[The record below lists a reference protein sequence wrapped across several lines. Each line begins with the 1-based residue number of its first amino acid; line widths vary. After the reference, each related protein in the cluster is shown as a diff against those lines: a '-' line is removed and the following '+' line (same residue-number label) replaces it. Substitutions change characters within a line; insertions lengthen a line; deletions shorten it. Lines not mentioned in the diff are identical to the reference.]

1 MYFEV
6 HTLKYC
12 KESKFIICV
21 IMINILSEDKRNY
34 MFSVF
39 PFFFF
44 WSCHVAY
51 RILVP

>member
-21 IMINILSEDKRNY
+21 IMINILSKDKERNY
-34 MFSVF
+34 IFSVF
-39 PFFFF
+39 PFF
-44 WSCHVAY
+44 WGGCHVTW
-51 RILVP
+51 LTES